1 MESELSVDTNGWDKC
16 SGPCPQAPARADT
29 LPEARA
35 GMLTH
40 GPGLVGG
47 VRGCLQGGSRM
58 RAWNQL
64 QAPDP
69 LKELPDR
76 PKGGGPSGS

>member
-16 SGPCPQAPARADT
+16 SGPCPHTPARADT
-29 LPEARA
+29 LAEARA
-35 GMLTH
+35 GLLTH

-47 VRGCLQGGSRM
+47 LRGCLQDGSRM
-58 RAWNQL
+58 DAGNQL
-64 QAPDP
+64 QALDP
-69 LKELPDR
+69 LKEPPDR